1 MVTATCQMKLIDF
14 DTAKSCMGKFI
25 SRPLL
30 SFNRRTSVEFG
41 DEQGMG
47 TVAFMAP
54 EILTKKGY
62 GRAVDWYD
70 TNLQRN
76 YHRYLIINLKIPCH
90 PIRLTGLL

>member
-1 MVTATCQMKLIDF
+1 MKLIDF

-62 GRAVDWYD
+62 GRAVDWYGGIM
-70 TNLQRN
+70 TIIIIGVIFTIN
-76 YHRYLIINLKIPCH
+76 YIFSRYE
-90 PIRLTGLL
+90 

>member
-1 MVTATCQMKLIDF
+1 MVTATCQLKLIDF
-14 DTAKSCMGKFI
+14 DTAKSCMGKFF

-62 GRAVDWYD
+62 GRAVDWFD
-70 TNLQRN
+70 ILISSAFSSTLHHEIV
-76 YHRYLIINLKIPCH
+76 HRWWNGK
-90 PIRLTGLL
+90 